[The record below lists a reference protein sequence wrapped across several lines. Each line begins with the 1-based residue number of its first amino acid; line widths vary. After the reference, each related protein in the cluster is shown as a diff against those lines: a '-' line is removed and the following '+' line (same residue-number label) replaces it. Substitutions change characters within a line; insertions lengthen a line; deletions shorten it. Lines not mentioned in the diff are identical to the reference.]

1 MRREEG
7 AATNRVT
14 EAVAVLADIAKRLS
28 VWPSGGGKEGGKEGG
43 VSAGLGGAVG
53 SKGLRL

>member
-7 AATNRVT
+7 TATNRVT
-14 EAVAVLADIAKRLS
+14 EAVAVLADMAKRLS
-28 VWPSGGGKEGGKEGG
+28 VWPSGGGKEGG

-53 SKGLRL
+53 SKGRRL